1 MEKFLDYC
9 KAYLYF
15 ACGGSAGYIFRDLA
29 KDDYY
34 VFFIVLSCLV
44 SMGGVY
50 FISKGKKS
58 FVLLRCLLFHISAVL
73 VIANI
78 AYLLFMD
85 NIFAYKECFQRILF
99 SLWFISPPAV
109 IDLFVKANWK

>member
-15 ACGGSAGYIFRDLA
+15 ACGGFGI
-29 KDDYY
+29 Y
-34 VFFIVLSCLV
+34 VFNDMFFISLSCLV
-44 SMGGVY
+44 LMGGVY
-50 FISKGKKS
+50 FISKGNKR
-58 FVLLRCLLFHISAVL
+58 FALFRCLLFYVSAVL
-73 VIANI
+73 ILANI

-109 IDLFVKANWK
+109 IDLFVKTNWK